1 MKISLIV
8 AVYNRDES
16 ILRALNSIKSQT
28 YKDIEIVVIDGA
40 SSDNTVEIA
49 KSVLSDN
56 DIFISEKDRGIY
68 DALNKGIK
76 NSSGDVIGFLHSDD
90 LYYDNNVIS
99 KIHDFFYK
107 DRSLDIVFGNAT
119 FFKKGMINK
128 IIRNYQSDNLSIKNL
143 AWGKMP
149 AHTAMFFRKKL
160 FQNYGMFNIKYKICG
175 DYEFICRIMATKNI
189 NSIYIPET
197 FIKMQIGGLSTRGL
211 TSAIT
216 VNKETLMAC
225 RDNGIYTNIFMIM
238 SKYPSK
244 IMQLIY
250 KES

>member
-8 AVYNRDES
+8 AVYNRDDC

-40 SSDNTVEIA
+40 SSDNTIEIA
-49 KSVLSDN
+49 KSVLSEN
-56 DIFISEKDRGIY
+56 DIFISEKDSGIY

-76 NSSGDVIGFLHSDD
+76 NSSGDIIGFLHSDD

-99 KIHDFFYK
+99 KIQDFFYK
-107 DRSLDIVFGNAT
+107 DSSLDIVFGNAT
-119 FFKKGMINK
+119 FFKKGMTNK

-149 AHTAMFFRKKL
+149 AHTAMFFKKKL
-160 FQNYGMFNIKYKICG
+160 FQNYGMFNIRYEICG

-189 NSIYIPET
+189 KSLYIPET
-197 FIKMQIGGLSTRGL
+197 FIKMQIGGISTRGL
-211 TSAIT
+211 RSAIT

-225 RDNGIYTNIFMIM
+225 RENGIYTNIFMIM

-250 KES
+250 TGS